1 MEWGR
6 GRDGLWSDDGG
17 GDGLWSGAGVEM
29 VCGVGCGGRDGLW
42 SGVVVVVEMV
52 CGVRWG

>member
-1 MEWGR
+1 MEWG
-6 GRDGLWSDDGG
+6 GGG

-42 SGVVVVVEMV
+42 SGVVVVEMV
-52 CGVRWG
+52 CGVGRG